1 MTLTG
6 EGAESR
12 PGWHGPD
19 EAGILHAAA
28 PLELGVLGIHLGP
41 VLAAAYSPD
50 GSTLATGGYDGTTRL
65 WNPTTGE
72 QTHEL
77 TGHQGGVR
85 AVAYSPDGST
95 LATGGDDG
103 TTRLWNPTTGQQT
116 HELTGHQ
123 RGVYAVAYSPDGS
136 TLATG
141 GYDGTTR
148 LWNPTTGQQTHQLT
162 GHQDRVLAVAYSPD
176 GTTLATAGNDNTVR
190 LWNPTTGQQTHQLT
204 GHQRGVYA
212 VAYSPDGSTLA
223 TAGDDSTVRLWNPTT
238 GQQTHQLTGDQGR
251 VLAVAYSP
259 DGSTLAT
266 AGNDNTVR
274 LWNPTTGQQTH
285 QLTGHQDRVLAVA
298 YSPDGSTLATAG
310 DDSTIR
316 LWNPTT
322 GQQTHQLTGHQGQ
335 VNALTYSPD
344 GSTLATAGTDGTI
357 RLWNP
362 TTGQQTHQLT
372 GRPFPGGV
380 LAVAYSPDGSTLATA
395 GGDRTIRLWNPTTGQ
410 QTHQLTGHQGRVRAV
425 GYSPDGST
433 LATAGTDGTIRLWNP
448 TTGQQTHQLTG
459 HRSGVTALAYSPDG
473 SSLATADDD
482 GTVRLWNPTTGPQTR
497 ELTGHQ
503 GGVLAVAYSP
513 DGTTLATAGDDNTI
527 RLWNP
532 TTGQQTHQLTGHQR
546 PVNAVAYSPDG
557 STLATAGN
565 DGTVRLWDAGTGEA
579 LPVGGW
585 PERVVLSQAGDVP
598 SERDLLGIAAD
609 VERLAE
615 LIAASGT
622 TPPLSIALLGPWG
635 SGKSTFA
642 LQLRRQV
649 ERYREAGSSAG
660 YVDAV
665 EQIEFNAWHYGD
677 DHVWPGI
684 IEHLFS
690 HLAGRAS
697 SNAGVDVAAARD
709 ERDRLRTDL
718 TDRTARLRRLRAR
731 LDRAGREDARASALP
746 GWSPIAVAH
755 RGAAALRWFAADLRA
770 GWRSLLGCLVAA
782 AVAAGLW
789 WRFGPELRTIGV
801 AVIAAAPPSL
811 WAVAKLGRAFVRAVG
826 EADAR
831 TTGRLETRRD
841 ALAREVAAIESEL
854 ARLDAISRLA
864 AFTAGHSDG
873 AGYERYRGVTS
884 QVRDDLEQLS
894 HHLAAAR
901 EQWAADRSAGRPAEP
916 GERQP
921 PERIVLYIEDLDRCP
936 PRSVVDVLR
945 AVHLLLGLDLFIV
958 VVEVDARWLVRCL
971 AAQQASLF
979 PLPAQRDPA
988 AHGPP
993 PEAVALDYLDKI
1005 FQIPFGLKPM
1015 GPAAEGYL
1023 LDLLPPVAP
1032 EPAPASGT
1040 AREPAE
1046 PEGESPRRAPI
1057 DERSAPVGADGADR
1071 DDGRDRDDIGDR
1083 DDTGDRGEAGDR
1095 GDGGARRERN
1105 TRLGASPRPRP
1116 APEPGGAPPPER
1128 LPPPRAPALRQR
1140 PALQMFDAAE
1150 RAFLGRLH
1158 PLLGNPRAVK
1168 KFVGLYR
1175 LVRIGHRDDPDAFL
1189 SGPYQADA
1197 ILLAVL
1203 TGHPTACPALFAD
1216 LTDAEPDTKLVELL
1230 RRPDPTLGEHDR
1242 AVRRRL
1248 ADLVDELCPVADQVG
1263 AYQARVGELSRYSFQ
1278 AHLGERG
1285 QTGAGA

>member
-1 MTLTG
+1 VTPTG
-6 EGAESR
+6 GGAESR
-12 PGWHGPD
+12 AGRHSPD
-19 EAGILHAAA
+19 EAGILHGAA
-28 PLELGVLGIHLGP
+28 PLELGVLGIHPGP
-41 VLAAAYSPD
+41 VRAVAYSPD
-50 GSTLATGGYDGTTRL
+50 GSTLATAGDDNTIRL
-65 WNPTTGE
+65 WNPTTG
-72 QTHEL
+72 QQAHQL

-95 LATGGDDG
+95 LATAGNDG
-103 TTRLWNPTTGQQT
+103 TIRLWNPTTGQQT
-116 HELTGHQ
+116 HQLTGHQ
-123 RGVYAVAYSPDGS
+123 RPVNAVAYSPDGT
-136 TLATG
+136 TLATA
-141 GYDGTTR
+141 GYDNTIR

-162 GHQDRVLAVAYSPD
+162 GHQDWV
-176 GTTLATAGNDNTVR
+176 N
-190 LWNPTTGQQTHQLT
+190 
-204 GHQRGVYA
+204 A

-223 TAGDDSTVRLWNPTT
+223 TAG
-238 GQQTHQLTGDQGR
+238 
-251 VLAVAYSP
+251 Y
-259 DGSTLAT
+259 
-266 AGNDNTVR
+266 DN
-274 LWNPTTGQQTH
+274 
-285 QLTGHQDRVLAVA
+285 
-298 YSPDGSTLATAG
+298 
-310 DDSTIR
+310 TIR

-322 GQQTHQLTGHQGQ
+322 GQQTHQLTGHQGG
-335 VNALTYSPD
+335 VN
-344 GSTLATAGTDGTI
+344 
-357 RLWNP
+357 
-362 TTGQQTHQLT
+362 
-372 GRPFPGGV
+372 
-380 LAVAYSPDGSTLATA
+380 AVAYSPDGSTLATA
-395 GGDRTIRLWNPTTGQ
+395 G
-410 QTHQLTGHQGRVRAV
+410 
-425 GYSPDGST
+425 Y
-433 LATAGTDGTIRLWNP
+433 
-448 TTGQQTHQLTG
+448 
-459 HRSGVTALAYSPDG
+459 
-473 SSLATADDD
+473 
-482 GTVRLWNPTTGPQTR
+482 
-497 ELTGHQ
+497 
-503 GGVLAVAYSP
+503 
-513 DGTTLATAGDDNTI
+513 DNTI

-557 STLATAGN
+557 TTLATAGNDNTIRLWNPTTGQQTHQLTGHQGGVKAVAYSPDGSTLATGGNDGTIRLWNPTTGQQTHQLTGHQGGVKAVAYSPDGSTLATGGN

-598 SERDLLGIAAD
+598 SKRDLLGIAAD

-615 LIAASGT
+615 LIAANGT

-649 ERYREAGSSAG
+649 ERYRAAGSTAG

-665 EQIEFNAWHYGD
+665 EQVEFNAWHYGD

-690 HLAGRAS
+690 HLAGRPA

-709 ERDRLRTDL
+709 ERDRLRADL

-854 ARLDAISRLA
+854 ARFDAISRLA

-894 HHLAAAR
+894 HYLAAAR

-945 AVHLLLGLDLFIV
+945 AVHLLLGLDLFVV

-979 PLPAQRDPA
+979 PLPAEGDPA

-1040 AREPAE
+1040 AREPAK

-1057 DERSAPVGADGADR
+1057 DERSATDGADR
-1071 DDGRDRDDIGDR
+1071 GDGGDR
-1083 DDTGDRGEAGDR
+1083 DDTGDR

-1116 APEPGGAPPPER
+1116 APDAGGTQREP
-1128 LPPPRAPALRQR
+1128 LPSPRAPVLRQR

-1158 PLLGNPRAVK
+1158 PLLSNPRAVK

-1175 LVRIGHRDDPDAFL
+1175 LVRIGHRDDLDAFL
-1189 SGPYQADA
+1189 AGPYQADA

-1203 TGHPTACPALFAD
+1203 TGHPTVCPALFAD
-1216 LTDAEPDTKLVELL
+1216 LADAEPDTKLVELL